1 MFVHVSPFFRGVDP
15 LVLHL
20 LSHILPH
27 KRKGD
32 GGGLRGGEVEG
43 DVGRGGVLGGGGGL
57 PSWLP
62 RCVVVPCVHLARRL
76 NPF

>member
-1 MFVHVSPFFRGVDP
+1 MFVHGSPLFRGVDP

-32 GGGLRGGEVEG
+32 GGPGGGEVEG
-43 DVGRGGVLGGGGGL
+43 AVGRGEVGGL